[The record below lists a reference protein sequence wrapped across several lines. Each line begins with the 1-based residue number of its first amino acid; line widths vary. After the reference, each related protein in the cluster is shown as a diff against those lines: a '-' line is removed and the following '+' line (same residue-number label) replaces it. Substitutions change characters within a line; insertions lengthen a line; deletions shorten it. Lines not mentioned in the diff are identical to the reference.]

1 MQTERFLRT
10 SPSTPAAPREW
21 NLVLDAALGNH
32 AGADFQAEGALV
44 SILSAA
50 TSLSDD
56 LQILRYAGGAGAF
69 SWAGVYNGYL
79 LPVEEHSD

>member
-1 MQTERFLRT
+1 MLE
-10 SPSTPAAPREW
+10 S
-21 NLVLDAALGNH
+21 ALGTHTEEN
-32 AGADFQAEGALV
+32 FQAKGPLV

-56 LQILRYAGGAGAF
+56 LQILRHAGGVGAF

-79 LPVEEHSD
+79 QPVEEHSD